1 MHQRIYER
9 LKEVARAKE
18 LTTYKEIA
26 KAVGLDWRKD
36 YGKCR
41 QIFAIL
47 GAISTSE
54 VQQGRP
60 MLSAVA
66 VRQDIRIP
74 GSGFFTLARQLGK
87 YHGNDDFVFWAHELT
102 EVHNCWQSQQ
112 SSVEASLGMLKDKGF
127 TFQDF
132 LTERQREREK
142 EIGRESKG
150 I

>member
-26 KAVGLDWRKD
+26 EMVGLDWRKN

-41 QIFAIL
+41 QIFPIL

-54 VQQGRP
+54 VQQGHP

-66 VRQDIRIP
+66 VRQDKRIP
-74 GSGFFTLARQLGK
+74 GLGFFTLARDLGV
-87 YHGNDDFVFWAHELT
+87 YSGDNDLAFWNRELN
-102 EVHNCWQSQQ
+102 EVHNYWQSQQ
-112 SSVEASLGMLKDKGF
+112 SSAEASLGILKDKGF
-127 TFQDF
+127 TFEDF
-132 LTERQREREK
+132 LKERQQERQK
-142 EIGRESKG
+142 ESERESKD